1 MNRSIAL
8 FIALA
13 VLVAHSFALAGDGAG
28 GLAPPHDFAYA
39 TLRLARN
46 IVYDGTLAWGRG
58 IDGLDA
64 VPSLAWTLIAYVGE
78 QLYLPINTF
87 VQAVGTLAAIG
98 ALVVSSRFHSDR
110 TASLITPL
118 LLAISGGFAAAA
130 TSGTHAALAA
140 LLLIGS
146 FLAFERGRPVA
157 FATTASLLVM
167 AVPEGAAAVLTLAL
181 LRALPARGG
190 SPEDP
195 ALPRA
200 LPRVRPAA
208 FLAPALVLAGLTAWR
223 LAVHGTSLAPNLAL
237 VVRPDAERAA
247 RGLAA
252 LVSFA
257 RVSASPLLL
266 VYALWYLLRRRLS
279 GTGRRALVVSLV
291 WGLCLVLEG
300 GGTRPFYE
308 DWVPLLP
315 LLLITA
321 QEGMITALNSWRA
334 WVRGLAWSTFLG
346 AVVLSALASR
356 TPADLGPLPLSRWQS
371 AWAGPPVR
379 PAPFG
384 YEAAPGRAGLEE
396 ELEKTA
402 FLRAIGLYLRDQA
415 DATHEVGT
423 FWPGAIGYLSR
434 LAVFDLA
441 GRATPPAP
449 GLPQRAWTFPA
460 RFDLLAALATRPDYL
475 VPWNEPAPVDTTAA
489 GLATALSREVD
500 EVPFDDERLRA
511 LTLLLD
517 EYELVTVPITLDR
530 TTTGR
535 EQRATAALLRRRE
548 LALHPRLELVREGER
563 VAVRMRHGGP
573 LQVADLAVTVS
584 REDGGELYLAPDGTL
599 REERV
604 LARVDVLVHPT
615 GDRAVDLTSI
625 PLADGGPPPRR
636 ISAQLLTPGVRSRRE
651 FTAVSPEAVLEL
663 R

>member
-13 VLVAHSFALAGDGAG
+13 LLLAHSFALAGNGAG

-46 IVYDGTLAWGRG
+46 IVYEGAFAWGRG

-64 VPSLAWTLIAYVGE
+64 VPSLSWTLIAYLGE

-87 VQAVGTLAAIG
+87 VQSAGALCAIG
-98 ALVVSSRFHSDR
+98 ALVLSSRFHPDR

-130 TSGTHAALAA
+130 TSGTHATAAA
-140 LLLIGS
+140 LLLIGT
-146 FLAFERGRPVA
+146 FLAYERGRSLP
-157 FATTASLLVM
+157 FALSAALLGLTL
-167 AVPEGAAAVLTLAL
+167 PEGWVAVLALSL
-181 LRALPARGG
+181 LRALPAR
-190 SPEDP
+190 DP
-195 ALPRA
+195 HS
-200 LPRVRPAA
+200 PRVRSAA
-208 FLAPALVLAGLTAWR
+208 FLAPVFA
-223 LAVHGTSLAPNLAL
+223 LAVLTVWRRTLHGTWLAPSLALAL
-237 VVRPDAERAA
+237 EPDGERFS

-252 LVSFA
+252 LASFA
-257 RVSASPLLL
+257 RVSASPLLV
-266 VYALWYLLRRRLS
+266 VYALWYILRRRLS
-279 GTGRRALVVSLV
+279 ATGRRALVVSLA
-291 WGLCLVLEG
+291 WGTCVVLEG

-308 DWVPLLP
+308 DWIPLLP
-315 LLLITA
+315 LLLVTA
-321 QEGMITALNSWRA
+321 QEGMITALNSLRA

-356 TPADLGPLPLSRWQS
+356 APADLGPLPLSRWQAS
-371 AWAGPPVR
+371 WIGPPVT

-384 YEAAPGRAGLEE
+384 SQGLPARAGLEE
-396 ELEKTA
+396 ELQQTA

-415 DATHEVGT
+415 DPTHSVGT

-434 LAVFDLA
+434 LAVFDLF
-441 GRATPPAP
+441 GRATPHA
-449 GLPQRAWTFPA
+449 GERARRSWSWPE
-460 RFDLLAALATRPDYL
+460 RIDLLAALQTRPDYL
-475 VPWNEPAPVDTTAA
+475 VPWNAPAPADTSAA
-489 GLATALSREVD
+489 GLALTLARALDR
-500 EVPFDDERLRA
+500 VPVDDERLRA

-530 TTTGR
+530 TATGR
-535 EQRATAALLRRRE
+535 EQGATAALLRRRA
-548 LALHPRLELVREGER
+548 LALEPSLELVREGER

-584 REDGGELYLAPDGTL
+584 REGGGEFYLAPDGTL

-604 LARVDVLVHPT
+604 LARVDVLVHGT
-615 GDRAVDLTSI
+615 GNRAVDLVSV
-625 PLADGGPPPRR
+625 PLASAEALPRR
-636 ISAQLLTPGVRSRRE
+636 ITAQLLTPGVRNRRD
-651 FTAVSPEAVLEL
+651 FTAVSAEVVLEL